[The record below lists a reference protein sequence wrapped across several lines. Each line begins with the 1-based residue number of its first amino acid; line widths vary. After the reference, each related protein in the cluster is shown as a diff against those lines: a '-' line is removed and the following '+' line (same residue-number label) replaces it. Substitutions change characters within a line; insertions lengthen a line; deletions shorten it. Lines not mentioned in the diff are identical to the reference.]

1 LDTKQLQVLIDSHGL
16 SAQQKLLID
25 AVRPAIT
32 IQLAETGPGLAGQSR
47 IGGLP
52 DLPASLEWPR
62 AAADTLMSF
71 ILQINLAEL
80 PTFAENSL
88 PQCGM
93 LYLFLDENDYTA
105 HQLLVY
111 TGDEPLM
118 SRAVPPDVPFATDWY
133 ENLKPHQLSFALR
146 PDLPCWASD
155 DFYGLCEQLGPNG
168 EDQLD
173 EIGRALSAGSIGK
186 LLGHVAGIGHDPRR
200 DAYVVREVHPA
211 WRFDSAR
218 LAEIDLSPA
227 QYWQNLL
234 MVDSI
239 RAVDLMFG
247 DAGYVQILI
256 HENDLRQQDFSRVF
270 VNLESS

>member
-1 LDTKQLQVLIDSHGL
+1 VLIDHHGL
-16 SAQQKLLID
+16 SAQQKLLLE

-32 IQLAETGPGLAGQSR
+32 IQLAEAGPGATGQSR

-52 DLPASLEWPR
+52 DLPASIEWPD

-71 ILQINLAEL
+71 ILQIDLAEL
-80 PTFAENSL
+80 PVFQDNPL
-88 PQCGM
+88 PHRGM
-93 LYLFLDENDYTA
+93 LYLFLDEQDYTA
-105 HQLLVY
+105 DQLLVY
-111 TGDEPLM
+111 TGDELLA
-118 SRAVPPDVPFATDWY
+118 SREVPPDISFATDWH
-133 ENLKPHQLSFALR
+133 ENLKPHQLAFALR
-146 PDLPCWASD
+146 PDLPCWATD
-155 DFYGLCEQLGPNG
+155 DFYALCEQLGPNG
-168 EDQLD
+168 EEQLD

-200 DAYVVREVHPA
+200 DAYVVREVNPA

-218 LAEIDLSPA
+218 LAEIDLIPA

-247 DAGYVQILI
+247 DAGYLQILI
-256 HENDLRQQDFSRVF
+256 HENDLGQQNFSRVF